1 MLEKIFCRKLIFFIN
16 HYFTSHLNFFFIM
29 NIFVAKLSFDTT
41 SEELQAAFEAYGKV
55 SSAKVVMDRETGRSK
70 GFGFV
75 EMPDDQEGNNAI
87 ESLDESELEGRT
99 IVVKKARPKEENSRG
114 GGGFNRG
121 GGGGGGGGYNRG
133 GGGGGGYDRG
143 GGGGGYDKSY

>member
-1 MLEKIFCRKLIFFIN
+1 
-16 HYFTSHLNFFFIM
+16 M